1 MHKKKTIIEE
11 SIENLGISSLN
22 EMQETMLREY
32 NEDNDCILLSPTG
45 SGKTLAFLLPLLG
58 KIKAE
63 INEIQILIL
72 TPSRELAIQI
82 EKVFKDMKTGH
93 KANCF
98 YGGHSI
104 KIETNN
110 LSQPPKVLIGTPGR
124 IADHIRR
131 DHLNLNN
138 IHSLVLDEFDK
149 SLELGFKDEMSFII
163 ENLKSVKSKILTSA
177 TYNIEIPDFI
187 QLTSPVSLDFIKE
200 NHAPKLRQCMVRAD
214 EKDKLEILF
223 KLLCYIGEESSIIFC
238 NHRDAVERISLL
250 LKDKGIAHDTFHGG
264 LTQEDR
270 ERALIKFRNGSHQI
284 LITTDLAARGLD
296 IPEIKNVIHYQL
308 SKTESSYIHR
318 NGRTARM
325 NADGVSYLVLAEMED
340 IPSYI
345 NIIPTE
351 INLPFEQIL
360 PPAPQWATLFIGG
373 GKKEKINKIDI
384 IGFLHKTGELDKDDI
399 GLLEVKDH
407 ISYVAIKR
415 QKIKQL
421 IKLIRNEKIKK
432 KKFKIEISR

>member
-1 MHKKKTIIEE
+1 MHKKKNRIEGI
-11 SIENLGISSLN
+11 IENLGIASLN

-32 NEDNDCILLSPTG
+32 NQNNDFILLSPTG
-45 SGKTLAFLLPLLG
+45 SGKTLAFLLPLIG
-58 KIKAE
+58 VIKPE
-63 INEIQILIL
+63 INDIQILIL
-72 TPSRELAIQI
+72 TPSRELALQI
-82 EKVFKDMKTGH
+82 ENVFKDMKTGH
-93 KANCF
+93 KVNCC
-98 YGGHSI
+98 YGGHPM

-110 LSQPPKVLIGTPGR
+110 LSHPPKVLIGTPGR

-131 DHLNLNN
+131 GNINLKN

-163 ENLKSVKSKILTSA
+163 DNLKAVNSKILTSA
-177 TYNIEIPDFI
+177 TYKIEIPDFI
-187 QLTSPVSLDFIKE
+187 PLNSPVSLDFIKE
-200 NHAPKLRQCMVRAD
+200 NNAPKLKQCMIRAE

-223 KLLCYIGEESSIIFC
+223 KLLCYLGEEASIIFC

-250 LKDKGIAHDTFHGG
+250 LKDKGIVHDIFHGG

-308 SKTESSYIHR
+308 SKTESSFIHR

-325 NADGVSYLVLAEMED
+325 NAQGMSYLVLAEMED

-345 NIIPTE
+345 TNIPTE
-351 INLPFEQIL
+351 ISLPFEQIL
-360 PPAPQWATLFIGG
+360 PPAPEWATLFIGG

-384 IGFLHKTGELDKDDI
+384 IGFLYKIGKLEKDDI
-399 GLLEVKDH
+399 GLLEVKDYT
-407 ISYVAIKR
+407 SYVAVKR
-415 QKIKQL
+415 QIIRQL
-421 IKLIRNEKIKK
+421 VKLIRNEKIKK